1 MNGSGVDNMQAAD
14 ADEEV
19 TADSLA
25 HTVNN
30 SDLTRIW
37 KLIEATEENGQ
48 EIRSLIRAPNEEP
61 FGLQWEVDVA
71 MSVLSP
77 LSQRWNIEI
86 CSALYIGGP
95 ARFNNLKGL
104 LSGISSRTLSDKLSS
119 LSGEGYITRTVEEGP
134 PVKTLYSLTEKG
146 MRVGRLLGN
155 LVAYLK
161 MDEGYVVT
169 TTEE

>member
-1 MNGSGVDNMQAAD
+1 MNGSGVDDMQATD
-14 ADEEV
+14 ADGE
-19 TADSLA
+19 TAA
-25 HTVNN
+25 EPQPHTVNN
-30 SDLTRIW
+30 NDLKRIW
-37 KLIEATEENGQ
+37 ELIETTETNGQ
-48 EIRSLIRAPNEEP
+48 EIRSLIRAPKEEP

-71 MSVLSP
+71 MAVLSP

-95 ARFNNLKGL
+95 ERFNNLKGL
-104 LSGISSRTLSDKLSS
+104 LSGISSRTLSDKLTS
-119 LSGEGYITRTVEEGP
+119 LSGEGYVTRSVEEGP

>member
-1 MNGSGVDNMQAAD
+1 MQAAD
-14 ADEEV
+14 ADDV
-19 TADSLA
+19 ASGNLPP
-25 HTVNN
+25 HTVDNN
-30 SDLTRIW
+30 DLHRIW
-37 KLIEATEENGQ
+37 KLIEATEGNGRD
-48 EIRSLIRAPNEEP
+48 IRSLISAPEEP
-61 FGLQWEVDVA
+61 PYGLEWEVNVA
-71 MSVLSP
+71 MSVLTP

-104 LSGISSRTLSDKLSS
+104 LSGISSRTLSDKLST
-119 LSGEGYITRTVEEGP
+119 LSDEEYVTRAVEEGP
-134 PVKTLYSLTEKG
+134 PVRTLYSLTAKG

-169 TTEE
+169 AGED

>member
-1 MNGSGVDNMQAAD
+1 MNGSGVDDMQAVD
-14 ADEEV
+14 ANEEV
-19 TADSLA
+19 AEGLPPHTIDSD
-25 HTVNN
+25 
-30 SDLTRIW
+30 DLSSIW
-37 KLIEATEENGQ
+37 KLIEATETNGR
-48 EIRSLIRAPNEEP
+48 EIRSLIRAPKEAP
-61 FGLQWEVDVA
+61 FGLQWEVNVA

-95 ARFNNLKGL
+95 SRFNNLKGL

-119 LSGEGYITRTVEEGP
+119 LSGEGYVTRTVEEGP
-134 PVKTLYSLTEKG
+134 PVRTLYSLTNKG

-161 MDEGYVVT
+161 MDERYVVT
-169 TTEE
+169 TTEA

>member
-1 MNGSGVDNMQAAD
+1 MNGSGVGDMLDTD
-14 ADEEV
+14 ANEEEEG
-19 TADSLA
+19 ALPP
-25 HTVNN
+25 HTVDNE
-30 SDLTRIW
+30 DLSSIW
-37 KLIEATEENGQ
+37 KLIEGTEANGRD
-48 EIRSLIRAPNEEP
+48 IRSLIRAPKEAP
-61 FGLQWEVDVA
+61 YGLQWEVNVA

-104 LSGISSRTLSDKLSS
+104 LSGISSRTLSDKLSA
-119 LSGEGYITRTVEEGP
+119 LSGEGYVTRTVEEGP

-161 MDEGYVVT
+161 MDEGHVIT
-169 TTEE
+169 TTED